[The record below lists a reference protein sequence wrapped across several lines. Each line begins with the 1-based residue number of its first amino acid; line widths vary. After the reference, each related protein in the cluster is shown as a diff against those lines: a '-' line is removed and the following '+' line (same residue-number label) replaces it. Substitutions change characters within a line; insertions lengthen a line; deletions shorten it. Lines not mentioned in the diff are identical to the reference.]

1 MCLHEKLSEES
12 ELSICEPS
20 IVIKL
25 ALNKYLS
32 IEREISVR
40 KTICHDVVV

>member
-1 MCLHEKLSEES
+1 MCLHAKLSEES

-25 ALNKYLS
+25 AFERVSLYREGDIRPKDDLS
-32 IEREISVR
+32 
-40 KTICHDVVV
+40 